1 MTKNF
6 TQNRMKKL
14 SALVSG
20 SKLRAAA
27 FVMALML
34 SSSLF
39 AQTLV
44 NVLPNTN
51 ATSGNGRA
59 PQGTRLFINTTYII
73 LPSEMTTSGYGADNI
88 TSVGWTWNNP
98 LGAGAPTTQ
107 SIATTGT
114 LKIWMQSTTDV
125 IYSKGTTFST
135 AGMTKVYDGTITI
148 PATAAQINLDLPVGG
163 PGTSVFTTVAGE
175 GVYVAFEYQTTT
187 TLATPIGAPTVS
199 CNAAVTGSA
208 ATYQSQTVN
217 GTAMTL
223 TAFRPETRFGTVNSD
238 IVQVQNLYCLGTTA
252 ALFGNPQP
260 LQAIVKNVSAVSQ
273 SFNVDFTIMEKATLT
288 VRHSSSIPVVLGAGL
303 TATVDDL
310 GWNATL
316 TELDTAIVSVSPMP
330 GETIL
335 GNNEKGYRHN
345 VTADSYNYSD
355 LSASTGGVG
364 YGLGEG
370 LILNRYHID
379 GCSNVP
385 QVRVYMGDAN
395 SAFNIVYA
403 VVLDAAGTIVG
414 QSADYTIMPGDI
426 GTYVTFD
433 IITPPNFTDADV
445 YVGLAQTLSIIAYY
459 PVGTQAEPFP
469 ARSNAYYATGI
480 LGGLP
485 AMYTTLGR
493 FMIEGVITPLSTTP
507 TTSGDVTICLG
518 ESTDI
523 SVTDGILNPYA
534 TYNWYTDGCGTT
546 FVGTGSSISVSPGS
560 TTTYY
565 VRAEDPC
572 NGVNTSCGSLT
583 VTVEIPTLWY
593 ADADGD
599 TYGDAGVS
607 SLACDAPVGYVAD
620 ATDCNDGNSAVNP
633 GATEV
638 CNAIDDD
645 CEGGIDE
652 GLVFSTWYADGD
664 GDTYGDAGTSVSTC
678 DGAPGGYVA
687 DATDCNDESAA
698 VNPGATEICNT
709 IDDNC
714 DGNTDEGLISAAIT
728 TPEPATFCNGGSI
741 MLNAATDPSYSYQWY
756 RNGLP
761 IPGAIAS
768 SYNATFAGNYAIMI
782 SVAPSCAELSE
793 ELTVT
798 KIASPAAAITNMDA
812 TNDLCFDASIKLK
825 ANGGGGLTYQWYKGP
840 TLLVGATSNV
850 YYATTP
856 GGYKVITTYTATG
869 CSKLSATYS
878 IIQTCREDE
887 SSMEESMS
895 VYPNPTSGGFTL
907 DLNLGVDNAETA
919 YINVYNLVGDVVYT
933 TTASVN
939 NGAVEEFINLEVAG
953 GVYLVKVTT
962 DGSDREYNTKVVLT
976 K

>member
-1 MTKNF
+1 MTKIF
-6 TQNRMKKL
+6 TQNGMKKL
-14 SALVSG
+14 SAIISG
-20 SKLRAAA
+20 GKMRTTA
-27 FVMALML
+27 FVVALML
-34 SSSLF
+34 STSLF

-44 NVLPNTN
+44 SVVPSNN

-59 PQGTRLFINTTYII
+59 PQGTRLFINTMYIV
-73 LPSEMTTSGYGADNI
+73 LPSEMASSGFGANAI

-107 SIATTGT
+107 SIATTGNV
-114 LKIWMQSTTDV
+114 KIWVQSTTDI

-135 AGMTKVYDGTITI
+135 TGMTKIYDGTMTI
-148 PATAAQINLDLPVGG
+148 PATAAQINIDLPVGG
-163 PGTSVFTTVAGE
+163 PGTSVFTTIAGE

-199 CNAAVTGSA
+199 CNAIVAGSA

-217 GTAMTL
+217 GTAMVL
-223 TAFRPETRFGTVNSD
+223 TAFRPETRFGTTNTD
-238 IVQVQNLYCLGTTA
+238 IIQVQNLYTLGTTA
-252 ALFGNPQP
+252 ALFGNTQP
-260 LQAIVKNVSAVSQ
+260 LQAIVKNVSGVTQ
-273 SFNVDFTIMEKATLT
+273 NFNVDFTILEKATLI
-288 VRHSSSIPVVLGAGL
+288 VRHSSSIPVSLGAGL

-316 TELDTAIVSVSPMP
+316 TELDTAIVSVTPIL
-330 GETIL
+330 GETAIS
-335 GNNEKGYRHN
+335 NNEKGYRHN
-345 VTADSYNYSD
+345 VTSDSYNYAD

-379 GCSNVP
+379 GCSNVR

-395 SAFNIVYA
+395 SAFNVVYA
-403 VVLDAAGTIVG
+403 VVLDAAGVIVG
-414 QSADYTIMPGDI
+414 QSADYTIMPADI
-426 GTYVTFD
+426 SNYVTFD
-433 IITPPNFTDADV
+433 ILTPPNFTDADV
-445 YVGLAQTLSIIAYY
+445 YVGLAQTVSVVAYY

-469 ARSNAYYATGI
+469 SRSNAYYATGI
-480 LGGLP
+480 TGGIP

-493 FMIEGVITPLSTTP
+493 FVIEGVITPLSTTP
-507 TTSGDVTICLG
+507 TTSGDITICLG

-523 SVTDGILNPYA
+523 SVIDGILNPFA

-546 FVGTGSSISVSPGS
+546 LVGTGSSISVSPSS

-572 NGVNTSCGSLT
+572 NGVITDCGSLT

-593 ADADGD
+593 ADTDGD
-599 TYGDAGVS
+599 TYGDPGMS

-620 ATDCNDGNSAVNP
+620 NTDCDDSNGAVNP
-633 GATEV
+633 AAEEV
-638 CNAIDDD
+638 CNAIDDN
-645 CEGGIDE
+645 CVGGIDE
-652 GLVFSTWYADGD
+652 GLIFSTWYADGD

-678 DGAPGGYVA
+678 DGAPVGYVA
-687 DATDCNDESAA
+687 DATDCNDETAA

-714 DGNTDEGLISAAIT
+714 DGNTDEGLISAVIT
-728 TPEPATFCNGGSI
+728 TPLPATFCNGSSVT
-741 MLNAATDPSYSYQWY
+741 LNAATDPSYAYQWH
-756 RNGLP
+756 RNGMP
-761 IPGAIAS
+761 IPGATGS
-768 SYNATFAGNYAIMI
+768 SYNASSAGMYSIMI
-782 SVAPSCAELSE
+782 TVAPSCAEVSAAIA
-793 ELTVT
+793 VT
-798 KIASPAAAITNMDA
+798 KLASPSSLITNIDA

-825 ANGGGGLTYQWYKGP
+825 ANGGAGLTYQWYKGP
-840 TLLVGATSNV
+840 TLLVGATGNV
-850 YYATTP
+850 YFATTP
-856 GGYKVITTYTATG
+856 GSYKVITTLIATG
-869 CSKLSATYS
+869 CSKLSTSYV
-878 IIQTCREDE
+878 IIQTCREDAGT
-887 SSMEESMS
+887 MEESIS

-907 DLNLGVDNAETA
+907 DLNIGNIAPEVA
-919 YINVYNLVGDVVYT
+919 YINIYNLVGDVVFS

-939 NGAVEEFINLEVAG
+939 NGVVQEFINLEAAG
-953 GVYLVKVTT
+953 GVYLIKVTT